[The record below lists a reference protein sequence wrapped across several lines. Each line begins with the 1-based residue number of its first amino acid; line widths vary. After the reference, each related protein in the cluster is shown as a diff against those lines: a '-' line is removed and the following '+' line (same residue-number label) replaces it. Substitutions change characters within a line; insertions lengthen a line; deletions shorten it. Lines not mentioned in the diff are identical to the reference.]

1 LTPKPGYLNTS
12 DTVLKIF
19 FIRSLNA
26 RVSFPLAANAIN
38 PAYPSAA
45 SITFDE
51 LTVDQVGELFSGTV
65 WRAMTDVGAE
75 EGILR
80 GKYISTSSIDRVSN
94 FVLSEEGAI
103 AQRVLWVCFV
113 YQLSVAKRSI
123 YFLG

>member
-1 LTPKPGYLNTS
+1 MSGFLNTS

-45 SITFDE
+45 SIAFDE
-51 LTVDQVGELFSGTV
+51 LTPDQVGQLFTGTA

-75 EGILR
+75 EGKLR
-80 GKYISTSSIDRVSN
+80 GKYISTSSVDRVSN

-103 AQRVLWVCFV
+103 AQRILWVRFNFR
-113 YQLSVAKRSI
+113 LSFAKN
-123 YFLG
+123 